1 MLQGMLQRRSGSE
14 RVVAD
19 VHAHRQRTGCEEAAP
34 TSDRGGKRKS
44 GCNAVVNI
52 AVNLGQSFSLAM
64 ASRLFDALDAE
75 WAAVGASAPG
85 QASFRR
91 WAEADP
97 ALAPF
102 GSAAEAVR
110 FCRGAAPATAA
121 VVLAALVHRADEPLA
136 ARAVLQA
143 VIPSLRVQVVRRTA
157 GMSRQAS
164 GQAWE
169 SCEDFEADVVE
180 AAVGRIAALAGTR
193 PAWPAQAVC
202 EATWRHLRLRARYTL
217 RMKDNGALPLTAERE
232 ELPAGPDLTGAD
244 ALAMAVAGAVR
255 AQRLRPDDARVIYA
269 TRVLGHT
276 PADVAAVVGRDVR
289 AVRAQR
295 SRAEQRLIGAGW
307 APTLRPTPC
316 NSRGRAQ
323 RGRARGVRC
332 LSILSSAHTTGPTAT
347 GRHPPRR
354 QRTHR
359 RRDPPAHRRGSG
371 PGPRWAAR
379 GAGCRQGGKRH

>member
-1 MLQGMLQRRSGSE
+1 
-14 RVVAD
+14 
-19 VHAHRQRTGCEEAAP
+19 
-34 TSDRGGKRKS
+34 
-44 GCNAVVNI
+44 
-52 AVNLGQSFSLAM
+52 M

-75 WAAVGASAPG
+75 WTAVGASAPG

-91 WAEADP
+91 WAETDP
-97 ALAPF
+97 ALEPF

-110 FCRGAAPATAA
+110 FCRGATPATAA
-121 VVLAALVHRADEPLA
+121 IVLAALVHRAGEPLA

-143 VIPSLRVQVVRRTA
+143 VIPSLRAQVGRRSG
-157 GMSRQAS
+157 GMSRQ
-164 GQAWE
+164 GWE

-217 RMKDNGALPLTAERE
+217 RMKDNGALPLDDQHED
-232 ELPAGPDLTGAD
+232 LSAGPERTGAE

-276 PADVAAVVGRDVR
+276 PADVAAAVGRDVR

-295 SRAEQRLIGAGW
+295 TRAERRLVGAGW
-307 APTLRPTPC
+307 APTPRSAPSY
-316 NSRGRAQ
+316 SRRA
-323 RGRARGVRC
+323 A
-332 LSILSSAHTTGPTAT
+332 LGPA
-347 GRHPPRR
+347 G
-354 QRTHR
+354 
-359 RRDPPAHRRGSG
+359 PAL
-371 PGPRWAAR
+371 AV
-379 GAGCRQGGKRH
+379 